1 MIAKDDD
8 TTSGEADVLSPEA
21 QIRHSVEAI
30 ADGSLAETAPTITDG
45 TPDCVLSFVVEADWG
60 HFRRIDR
67 TVTKQTYRIPPKTTL
82 AGLLAAMVGAPRDS
96 YYGVFSPTSSALAI
110 APIGGLRTITMPSL
124 GVWTNMGERQQ
135 RAGAS
140 AQSHA
145 TTVRWPNTVTDR
157 QRHPYEY
164 LVAPAF
170 RIDIA
175 VEDETFYRELAAR
188 LATGTSY
195 YTPSL
200 GLSEL
205 LASIE
210 FLGEHQVDPPSTE
223 DSRHPVYSVVPGG
236 ITHTVP
242 AAGMSYHVERT
253 PHAMR
258 ADDDGRT
265 TSSFA
270 DYAYTKDVG
279 SDTTDT
285 TGWTGTAD
293 RQLNAPVTLAQLEY
307 ADQFGEINDRL
318 VAFM

>member
-1 MIAKDDD
+1 MTAEDDGAPD
-8 TTSGEADVLSPEA
+8 DGTATLPPDV
-21 QIRHSVEAI
+21 QIQQTVDAV
-30 ADGSLAETAPTITDG
+30 ADGSVAETAPTITDG
-45 TPDCVLSFVVEADWG
+45 TPDRVLSFVLEADWG

-82 AGLLAAMVGAPRDS
+82 AGLLAAIVGAPRDS
-96 YYGVFSPTSSALAI
+96 YYDVFAPESSAMAI
-110 APIGGLRTITMPSL
+110 APIGGLRTVTMPSL

-170 RIDIA
+170 RIDVA
-175 VEDETFYRELAAR
+175 VEDPTFYRELAAR
-188 LATGTSY
+188 FATGTSH

-205 LASIE
+205 LASVE
-210 FLGEHQVDPPSTE
+210 FLGERRVESSSTGASE
-223 DSRHPVYSVVPGG
+223 YPVYSVVPGG

-242 AAGMSYHVERT
+242 TAGTSYHVERT
-253 PHAMR
+253 PHAMQ
-258 ADDDGRT
+258 AEDDGRT

-270 DYAYTKDVG
+270 DYAYTMDVG
-279 SDTTDT
+279 TDTPDTTQ
-285 TGWTGTAD
+285 WTGTAD
-293 RQLNAPVTLAQLEY
+293 RALNEPVTLSRLDY
-307 ADQFGEINDRL
+307 ADHFGVINDRL
-318 VAFM
+318 VAFL